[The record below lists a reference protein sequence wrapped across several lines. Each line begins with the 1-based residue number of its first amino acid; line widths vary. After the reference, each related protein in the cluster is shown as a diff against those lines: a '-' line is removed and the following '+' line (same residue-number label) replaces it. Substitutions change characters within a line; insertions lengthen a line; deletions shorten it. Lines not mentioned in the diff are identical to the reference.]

1 MTGYTDPIEPSEQ
14 EEAERLKSAK
24 RVQREIDDLK
34 WTMAD
39 PRGRRLIA
47 RLLERTGTMR
57 SSFHTSGSVM
67 AFNEGRRD
75 IGLFL
80 TAECLEHTPKEY
92 ARLMNEYRNDD

>member
-14 EEAERLKSAK
+14 DEAERLKSAK

-34 WTMAD
+34 WLMAD
-39 PRGRRLIA
+39 ARGRRFMA
-47 RLLERTGTMR
+47 RLLDRTGTMR

-67 AFNEGRRD
+67 AFSEGRRD

-80 TAECLEHTPKEY
+80 TAEILEHTPKAY
-92 ARLMNEYRNDD
+92 SQLLTEYRNDD